1 MKFREKLLIIFRR
14 NKVVRLIITQ
24 KDKRVTERIVIPKS
38 KGFCKLDDK
47 TFRIDSEN
55 VFYGDKKI
63 PTYLFYE
70 EEATAFNALDP
81 KKWKDKTSSPEDLE
95 TALNQSIAKDI
106 IEATSGAD
114 STKVLTIILLI
125 LTLLAVAGFGY
136 FVYEQLNEI
145 MQYLA
150 DLSNETNDTVPPW
163 QQ

>member
-1 MKFREKLLIIFRR
+1 MTFKEKLLVRFKKK
-14 NKVVRLIITQ
+14 KVVRFIITQ

-38 KGFCKLDDK
+38 QGFCELGDK

-55 VFYGDKKI
+55 VFYGDKNI

-81 KKWKDKTSSPEDLE
+81 KKWKDQTSSPEALQ
-95 TALNQSIAKDI
+95 TALNQRIAKDI
-106 IEATSGAD
+106 IEATSGTD
-114 STKVLTIILLI
+114 STKLLTIVLLI
-125 LTLLAVAGFGY
+125 LTLIAVAGFGY

-150 DLSNETNDTVPPW
+150 DSGNGTNDTVPPW